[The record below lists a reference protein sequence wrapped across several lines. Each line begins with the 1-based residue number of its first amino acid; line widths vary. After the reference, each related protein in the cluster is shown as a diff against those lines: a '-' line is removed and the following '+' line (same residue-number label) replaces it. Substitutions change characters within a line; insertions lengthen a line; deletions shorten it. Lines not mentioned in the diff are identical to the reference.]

1 MPLALSAAWEGRDI
15 PSVKELSMPEKK
27 TAIPIADYFV
37 NLRRKKNTKLDAI
50 DLMINWKPVA
60 KKLDKTLK
68 RTANAVGNPAYPAI
82 ILFKGLVLQRMYNL
96 SDVELEEQIN
106 DRFSFR
112 RFVGLGVSDDVPDA
126 TTFCRFRQEL
136 LGQKLSEKLFQL
148 VLGQLLKKGDFRQ
161 GVSVDATVIE
171 SSRRSR
177 TTLEVVPEDRAES
190 DTDQRITISHSD
202 DTEAAWLK
210 KGKRTYYGYKVH
222 MASDPTYGLVVGGH
236 VTPANLSDMNELGQL
251 LSEIPTEIRGR
262 CYADKG
268 YTSKANRDVVHK
280 KGFKDGI
287 MDKAVRGKAL
297 THWQK
302 IRNKCISSVRCGI
315 ERIFGTLKQCRDY
328 SRSRYVGQ
336 SKVDR
341 NFSLLLYL
349 TT

>member
-1 MPLALSAAWEGRDI
+1 
-15 PSVKELSMPEKK
+15 MPEKK
-27 TAIPIADYFV
+27 TATPIVDYFV
-37 NLRRKKNTKLDAI
+37 NHRRKKNTKLDAI
-50 DLMINWKPVA
+50 DLMIEWKPVA

-68 RTANAVGNPAYPAI
+68 RTANAVGKPAYPALV
-82 ILFKGLVLQRMYNL
+82 LFKGLVLQRMYNL

-148 VLGQLLKKGDFRQ
+148 VLSQLLKKGDFKQ
-161 GVSVDATVIE
+161 GVSVDATVVE
-171 SSRRSR
+171 SSRRPR
-177 TTLEVVPEDRAES
+177 TTIEVVPEDRAES
-190 DTDQRITISHSD
+190 DTAEQVIVSHSN

-236 VTPANLSDMNELGQL
+236 VTPANQSDMNELGQL
-251 LSEIPTEIRGR
+251 LSEIPHGIRGR

-268 YTSKANRDVVHK
+268 YTSKANRDVVRQQ
-280 KGFKDGI
+280 GFKDGI
-287 MDKAVRGKAL
+287 MNKAVRGKGL

-315 ERIFGTLKQCRDY
+315 ERIFGTFKRCRDFE
-328 SRSRYVGQ
+328 RSRYVGQ
-336 SKVDR
+336 AKVEQEFFLVALSYNLVRAR
-341 NFSLLLYL
+341 NLCFC
-349 TT
+349 